1 MDKEYIRE
9 IEESISKVAAEKPNA
24 KIIIISDG
32 KTPEQIRTI
41 IETAKK
47 HHLAVSTESHDDIAK
62 VLTEYVQASTEV
74 MLSEKEAIKR
84 LSAEMSRMTVK
95 EDLRDRDNNIRY
107 QKEQMKLRRRFFRKK

>member
-1 MDKEYIRE
+1 MDNEYIRE
-9 IEESISKVAAEKPNA
+9 IEESISKVAAEKPDA
-24 KIIIISDG
+24 KIIIISGG
-32 KTPEQIRTI
+32 KTPEQIRII

-47 HHLAVSTESHDDIAK
+47 YHLVVSTESHDDIAK

-84 LSAEMSRMTVK
+84 LSAEMSRKTVK
-95 EDLRDRDNNIRY
+95 EASRDRDNNIRY

>member
-9 IEESISKVAAEKPNA
+9 IEESISKVAAEKPDA

-47 HHLAVSTESHDDIAK
+47 YHLVVSTESHDDIAK

-84 LSAEMSRMTVK
+84 LSAEMSRNTVK
-95 EDLRDRDNNIRY
+95 EASRDRDNNIRY